1 MGALF
6 SVDYCSSKYGGVNHS
21 RDHPY
26 RTTHQSGYIG
36 CSSNPVQPPVGITG
50 MHNPML
56 ELANIKKSFLQP
68 EGPRVPILDVPE
80 FRVDAGEQVVLLGP
94 SGCGKTTLLHIIA
107 GLTKPD
113 SGKVIL
119 DNVELTKYSEVVR
132 DRIRADKL
140 GYVFQTFNLL
150 DGFSALENVLLG
162 MTFAKKKIDPA
173 RADSLLNEVGLG
185 HRLGNKPGQLSV
197 GERQRVAVARALANE
212 PKLLLADEPTA
223 NVDPQNQQNV
233 VDLIRANCR
242 KENISVLLVTHSMEV
257 AKQFDRVVQLEDLN
271 LVVRD
276 ARSAVGTSAKD
287 IAVTDAVTGV
297 QPETRA

>member
-1 MGALF
+1 
-6 SVDYCSSKYGGVNHS
+6 
-21 RDHPY
+21 
-26 RTTHQSGYIG
+26 
-36 CSSNPVQPPVGITG
+36 
-50 MHNPML
+50 ML
-56 ELANIKKSFLQP
+56 EIANIKKSFLQP
-68 EGPRVPILDVPE
+68 KGPRVPILDVPE
-80 FRVDAGEQVVLLGP
+80 FHVEAGEQVVLLGP

-113 SGKVIL
+113 SGKVVL
-119 DNVELTKYSEVVR
+119 DGVELTKYSEAVR

-173 RADSLLNEVGLG
+173 RANTLLNEVGLG
-185 HRLGNKPGQLSV
+185 HRLGNKPQQLSV

-233 VDLIRANCR
+233 VDLIRAC
-242 KENISVLLVTHSMEV
+242 LLYTSPSPR
-257 AKQFDRVVQLEDLN
+257 DR
-271 LVVRD
+271 
-276 ARSAVGTSAKD
+276 G
-287 IAVTDAVTGV
+287 
-297 QPETRA
+297 